1 MWRSSMS
8 YTKLDYLVKITNILR
23 ISDIV
28 LVFTEPFSVVV
39 ELRTLGGVDRINSS
53 ASSDIL

>member
-1 MWRSSMS
+1 MS

-39 ELRTLGGVDRINSS
+39 ELRTLGGVDQINSS